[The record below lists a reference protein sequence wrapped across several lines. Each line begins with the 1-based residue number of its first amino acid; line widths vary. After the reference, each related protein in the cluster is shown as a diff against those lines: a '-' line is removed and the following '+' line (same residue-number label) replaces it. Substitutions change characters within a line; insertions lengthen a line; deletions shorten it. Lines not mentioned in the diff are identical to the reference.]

1 MVFKNRSDWLMAKVL
16 TTKDGVT
23 HLRGKPFETLCGD
36 DVKTFVT
43 TDGVL
48 TCPDCAAIALGAV
61 ELVTKAEKREWR
73 KL

>member
-1 MVFKNRSDWLMAKVL
+1 MAKVI
-16 TTKDGVT
+16 TDADGIT
-23 HLRGKPFETLCGD
+23 HLRGKDRALCGITD
-36 DVKTFVT
+36 NGLGHEV

-48 TCPDCAAIALGAV
+48 TCPDCAAIALNAV